1 MEEKIYQN
9 FDQPQDNPLEIIPDK
24 KIATSELKPIN
35 KLSLS
40 PKITLLIILG
50 AIIFVLFLLSLVIT
64 QSRNSANKST
74 NIIPSITPV
83 PTVTD
88 SNTNYSLIPSPY
100 QIDFQKINNYSSQDL
115 NLPIPQIDTTV
126 GQ

>member
-9 FDQPQDNPLEIIPDK
+9 FDQPQDNPLEIIPEK